1 MADPFDPYAFG
12 GKFTLTTGPGPQMP
26 PPPGVTV
33 GLGNGPLT
41 FAPGPVAPPPGPLLG
56 TGPIRLD
63 SGPKLSLGAL
73 PQTGPTLSSGGG
85 DLRPL
90 FAAQAA
96 QQAAAAGPQAVDPS
110 RLVTARAQGGP
121 APGPG
126 QGQPGWMAAMNP
138 AEREQYNLIEAQK
151 QEELRKRASGG
162 QMVKGGKV
170 QTAETVSGVVGP
182 DKDKLAAYLRSLAQG
197 QDQSK
202 ALATFDRDIN
212 FRRADNAGDLQAK
225 AAEDA
230 AREEQMAMAHK
241 EALGQ
246 IRGRLDG
253 LREQVMNGE
262 VRPDRLWSDA
272 STAQRAGFMV
282 AAALSGIG
290 AAVAGKGGG
299 PNAAIESLMRMMDRD
314 NDKQRIQQAGRREK
328 LNDAHAIY
336 QETKEAFGSELAGEK
351 AANLA
356 KLEAL
361 KQQFETEYQ
370 TMAAK
375 MPINAGRDPVTGEV
389 IEKTALDVRKDQAV
403 NAIDQRIAKEQME
416 LSKELN
422 GQFSKNFGFTQDR
435 YVGGSSGPSLA
446 KLVAMTGAQGKLARD
461 AQKADADVKGDLA
474 KAATQGGPVIYTG
487 GQRYAVDPS
496 LPKDLAAKYQDKVNM
511 AEQGLATSKT
521 VRAHIQASPAAGRIE
536 KGARIL
542 GLDRVASAMA
552 DEGRVLGADQL
563 TGLSSQLSGAGV
575 PSEVQARLMQQ
586 IMSGGPGAERAL
598 NEVDRALNSSKQI
611 NLQNLGVKL
620 WLRATSP
627 STTRRRARRSRPM
640 PRRRVT
646 SCGRGPRAS
655 CPIKRSTSSTRPAS
669 SRPSAAPTPRPTS
682 RAPRPSS
689 AAAGWPMPAR
699 LAASGSRR
707 SSGASAGSSVL
718 RASGPSTSLRRAWPP
733 RR

>member
-1 MADPFDPYAFG
+1 MMPGMRPTWANVPEAAPAPLGNPSENQALIAQWSQGLGGAPAPGPLAASPSVAGPAPAGLLPRSALATPAGPARPLETLGAPRLGFGAFTSSG
-12 GKFTLTTGPGPQMP
+12 PSGPTGVDTKQIITGPGS
-26 PPPGVTV
+26 G
-33 GLGNGPLT
+33 
-41 FAPGPVAPPPGPLLG
+41 AVA
-56 TGPIRLD
+56 R
-63 SGPKLSLGAL
+63 
-73 PQTGPTLSSGGG
+73 
-85 DLRPL
+85 
-90 FAAQAA
+90 
-96 QQAAAAGPQAVDPS
+96 
-110 RLVTARAQGGP
+110 GP
-121 APGPG
+121 APGQS
-126 QGQPGWMAAMNP
+126 QGDWMAAMNP

-170 QTAETVSGVVGP
+170 QTAETISGVVGP

-197 QDQSK
+197 QDQAK

-290 AAVAGKGGG
+290 AAVAGRGGG
-299 PNAAIESLMRMMDRD
+299 PNTAIESLMRMMDRD
-314 NDKQRIQQAGRREK
+314 NDRQRIQQAGRREK

-446 KLVAMTGAQGKLARD
+446 KLAAMTGAQGKLARD
-461 AQKADADVKGDLA
+461 AQKADADNRGDLA
-474 KAATQGGPVIYTG
+474 KAATQGAPAIYSG

-496 LPKDLAAKYQDKVNM
+496 MPKDLISKNQSTINM
-511 AEQGLATSKT
+511 ADLGLATLDAIEKNPSSK
-521 VRAHIQASPAAGRIE
+521 AMGNLE
-536 KGARIL
+536 KGARVV
-542 GLDRVASAMA
+542 GLDRLANAMA
-552 DEGRVLGADQL
+552 PDDRVMGADQL
-563 TGLSSQLSGAGV
+563 TGILAQTGGSGV
-575 PSEVQARLMQQ
+575 PSPVQAALAQAAF
-586 IMSGGPGAERAL
+586 SGGPGQAAAIAEARRQL
-598 NEVDRALNSSKQI
+598 RSNKQI
-611 NLQNLGVKL
+611 GLSNLGVKL
-620 WLRATSP
+620 WPRATSP

-689 AAAGWPMPAR
+689 AGAGWPMPAR
-699 LAASGSRR
+699 PAASGSRR
-707 SSGASAGSSVL
+707 SSGASAGSSGL